1 MTPEGR
7 NVAYIKSRVAALGG
21 IVRKVIWDGHVGAP
35 DLFIC
40 LNGRHI
46 FAEMKA
52 PGKKPR
58 AVQLREHELLRLHGG
73 CEVVVLDSREAID
86 RCLEELCTISRVPIN
101 N

>member
-1 MTPEGR
+1 
-7 NVAYIKSRVAALGG
+7 
-21 IVRKVIWDGHVGAP
+21 
-35 DLFIC
+35 
-40 LNGRHI
+40 
-46 FAEMKA
+46 MKA

-86 RCLEELCTISRVPIN
+86 RCLEELCAISRVHTN